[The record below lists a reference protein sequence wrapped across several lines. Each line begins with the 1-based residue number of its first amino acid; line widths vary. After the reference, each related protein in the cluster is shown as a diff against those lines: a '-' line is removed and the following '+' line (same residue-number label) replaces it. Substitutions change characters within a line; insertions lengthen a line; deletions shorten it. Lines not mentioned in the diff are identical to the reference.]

1 MRSEMGLVGRWGGF
15 GEGGS
20 REGAK
25 VVLGEGGAL
34 GTGGGGGGG
43 PRVSRMVTDDRVG
56 WVGGR
61 PLTTSETPN

>member
-1 MRSEMGLVGRWGGF
+1 MGLVGRAGRIRSGGLTRR
-15 GEGGS
+15 

-25 VVLGEGGAL
+25 VVLGEGGEL

-43 PRVSRMVTDDRVG
+43 PRVSRMGTDDRVG

-61 PLTTSETPN
+61 PLTTSETPK